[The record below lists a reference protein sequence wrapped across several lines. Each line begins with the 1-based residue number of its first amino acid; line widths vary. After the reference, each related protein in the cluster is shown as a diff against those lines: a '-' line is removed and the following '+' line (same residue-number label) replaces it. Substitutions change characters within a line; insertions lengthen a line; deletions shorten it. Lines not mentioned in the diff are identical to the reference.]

1 MGQGCDREWEAD
13 GAPGSWTLFGRPG
26 LSRRSPGNRDIRM
39 LSHPPGTLSAVPPTR
54 TTPDQG
60 PARTSMNRRGSN
72 LLFAATD
79 LSNFLGCAHLTALD
93 RAAVN
98 GEVRKPR
105 YDAPL
110 GIFSSGG
117 PP

>member
-1 MGQGCDREWEAD
+1 
-13 GAPGSWTLFGRPG
+13 
-26 LSRRSPGNRDIRM
+26 
-39 LSHPPGTLSAVPPTR
+39 
-54 TTPDQG
+54 
-60 PARTSMNRRGSN
+60 MNRRGSN